1 MNLQDIDTSYWK
13 YLEGISYHH
22 LQGYLKELDAEDY
35 FAELFPIVRKK
46 LQACAA
52 VRINQKEWA
61 HKKEQKAQVF
71 FGSQF
76 QKLFI

>member
-1 MNLQDIDTSYWK
+1 MGDVIIWNLKDDQNNAMIIMNLQDIDTSYWR

-52 VRINQKEWA
+52 VRINQKE
-61 HKKEQKAQVF
+61 
-71 FGSQF
+71 
-76 QKLFI
+76 

>member
-1 MNLQDIDTSYWK
+1 MGDVTIWNLKDDQNNVMIIMNLQDIDTSYWK

-52 VRINQKEWA
+52 VRINQKE
-61 HKKEQKAQVF
+61 
-71 FGSQF
+71 
-76 QKLFI
+76 

>member
-1 MNLQDIDTSYWK
+1 MGDVIIWNLKDDQNNVMIIMNLQDIDTSYWK

-52 VRINQKEWA
+52 VRINQKE
-61 HKKEQKAQVF
+61 
-71 FGSQF
+71 
-76 QKLFI
+76 

>member
-1 MNLQDIDTSYWK
+1 MGDVIIWNLKDDQNNAMIIMNLQDIDTSYWK

-52 VRINQKEWA
+52 VRINQKE
-61 HKKEQKAQVF
+61 
-71 FGSQF
+71 
-76 QKLFI
+76 

>member
-1 MNLQDIDTSYWK
+1 MGDVIIRNLKDDQNNVMIIMNLQDIDTSYWK

-52 VRINQKEWA
+52 VHINQKE
-61 HKKEQKAQVF
+61 
-71 FGSQF
+71 
-76 QKLFI
+76 

>member
-1 MNLQDIDTSYWK
+1 MGDVIIRNLKDDQNNVMFIMNLQDIDTSYWK

-52 VRINQKEWA
+52 VRINQKE
-61 HKKEQKAQVF
+61 
-71 FGSQF
+71 
-76 QKLFI
+76 

>member
-1 MNLQDIDTSYWK
+1 MGDVIIRNLKDDQNNVMFIMNLQDIDTSYWK

-22 LQGYLKELDAEDY
+22 LQGYLKQLDAEDH

-52 VRINQKEWA
+52 VRINQKE
-61 HKKEQKAQVF
+61 
-71 FGSQF
+71 
-76 QKLFI
+76 

>member
-1 MNLQDIDTSYWK
+1 MGDVTIWNLKDDQNNVMIIMNLQDIDTSYWK

-22 LQGYLKELDAEDY
+22 LQGYLKQLDAEDH

-52 VRINQKEWA
+52 VRINQKE
-61 HKKEQKAQVF
+61 
-71 FGSQF
+71 
-76 QKLFI
+76 

>member
-1 MNLQDIDTSYWK
+1 MGDVIIRNLKDDQNNVMITMNLQDIDTSYWK

-52 VRINQKEWA
+52 VRINQKE
-61 HKKEQKAQVF
+61 
-71 FGSQF
+71 
-76 QKLFI
+76 

>member
-1 MNLQDIDTSYWK
+1 MGDVIIWNLNDDQNNVMIIMNLQDIDTSYWK

-52 VRINQKEWA
+52 VRINQKE
-61 HKKEQKAQVF
+61 
-71 FGSQF
+71 
-76 QKLFI
+76 

>member
-1 MNLQDIDTSYWK
+1 MGDVIIRNLKDDQNNVMIIMNLQDIDTSYWK

-22 LQGYLKELDAEDY
+22 LQGYLKELDSEDY

-52 VRINQKEWA
+52 VRINQKE
-61 HKKEQKAQVF
+61 
-71 FGSQF
+71 
-76 QKLFI
+76 